1 MRICF
6 LQQNM
11 LLTIQLCTHLFLTKN
26 LLPSAHHGFYPIY
39 KNRETHQSGL
49 HYLDKFWHAWIQV
62 LAQIKFGEFWEIQ
75 LGHNLSQSE
84 L

>member
-1 MRICF
+1 MCAF
-6 LQQNM
+6 FF
-11 LLTIQLCTHLFLTKN
+11 TTKHAAN
-26 LLPSAHHGFYPIY
+26 YSALHAFASYKKLITNAHHGFYPIY